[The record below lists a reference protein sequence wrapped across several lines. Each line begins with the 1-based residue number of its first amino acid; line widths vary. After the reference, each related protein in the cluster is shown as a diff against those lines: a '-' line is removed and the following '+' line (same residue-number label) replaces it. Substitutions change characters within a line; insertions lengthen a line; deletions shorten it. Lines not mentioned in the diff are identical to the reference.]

1 MPVAASMWNKGLPQ
15 LNAARAAIGL
25 TPLQTVF
32 EQFDHLDR
40 VLVMTSSA
48 FDFAALGGR
57 PLPAN
62 VRYVGPQVEPVAS
75 DRRPAAGDRPLVL
88 VSFSTTYQAQE
99 TVLAK
104 VAAALG
110 TLPVRALLSTGPVRL
125 DGPVPGNVEVTTWI
139 PHTEVLPGASLVVT
153 HAGMGTVMA
162 SLAHGVPL
170 VCLPMGRDQDD
181 IAARVVHAGA
191 GLRLSPKAGQ
201 AAIAAAVRDALA
213 SPAMAGNAQ
222 RLARA
227 MRQEIEADQG
237 VAELETLAS
246 QRQQD
251 NARTEV
257 PYPP

>member
-1 MPVAASMWNKGLPQ
+1 M
-15 LNAARAAIGL
+15 
-25 TPLQTVF
+25 F

-75 DRRPAAGDRPLVL
+75 DRRPAASDRPLVL

-99 TVLAK
+99 PVLAK
-104 VAAALG
+104 VGAALG
-110 TLPVRALLSTGPVRL
+110 TLPVRALLSTGPVKL
-125 DGPVPGNVEVTTWI
+125 DGPVPGNVEITTWI
-139 PHTEVLPGASLVVT
+139 PHTEMLPGASLVVT

-191 GLRLSPKAGQ
+191 GLRLSPKADQ
-201 AAIAAAVRDALA
+201 ATIAAAVRDALA
-213 SPAMAGNAQ
+213 SPAMADNAQ

-246 QRQQD
+246 QPQQD